1 MRCSVVASRAVSRSS
16 PFLPALSAYSLR
28 LILSAPRALHLCNVM
43 HPCLRPPLSINSS
56 SFHLFHTFPSLLSP
70 VVTPESMTEV
80 YGEFRTG
87 KTQMAQT
94 LCIMAQLPR
103 DMGGAE
109 GKVSTLFIFS
119 FISSSLQS
127 DSSIPP

>member
-1 MRCSVVASRAVSRSS
+1 
-16 PFLPALSAYSLR
+16 
-28 LILSAPRALHLCNVM
+28 
-43 HPCLRPPLSINSS
+43 
-56 SFHLFHTFPSLLSP
+56 
-70 VVTPESMTEV
+70 MTEV

-109 GKVSTLFIFS
+109 GKVRLDCFLYQ
-119 FISSSLQS
+119 SSRTR
-127 DSSIPP
+127 